1 MFIFEDLQTSP
12 LNNGDTFKIQIDK
25 HKNTFRYIVVR
36 DTVEKPVN
44 SMTFN
49 HEKIFDINEQEH
61 FTQKL
66 QLELGYTEET
76 LLAVRQL
83 ITLFHIS
90 KQYQEHIEKTTSEI
104 IELNK
109 YIVSS
114 HGLDLDLLIK
124 DLKEKFIFKTADD
137 IETLYFY
144 KDGIYEKAEQMI
156 KAILERNLGSKA
168 TIHVSNEVL
177 EHLRWGSYVKREKF
191 NKYNGSIPIKNGL
204 LQLETGELKS
214 FTPDEIFT
222 FKLPVNY
229 NPEAEYPVFK
239 KWLGEVQTPDNILTL
254 QEYAGYCLLPKLPF
268 HKSIWFI
275 GGGRNGKGT
284 FIKTLE
290 KILGDDNCSHIG
302 ISLLSGERN
311 FVLGQ
316 FYSKLLNISS
326 EPNTKKELETQ
337 IFKLLT
343 GGDRI
348 QAEIKMKQDTLNYD
362 SFCKFIISGNKIP
375 RVTDNTVAF
384 TERIIVIEW
393 LSLFKEG
400 EGQLQ
405 DIHETWLD
413 NEVEL
418 SGILNWML
426 EGLHRLQ
433 RNKKF
438 TVTSTQKE
446 MMIKFERASDSIAAF
461 IHEMLEF
468 EPNSYTTR
476 EDMFKSYQDY
486 CEFYDSFLC
495 ENRKLFDRLRNTPK
509 IKDTNTKISGKT
521 VRIFR
526 GVSLKKSLERED
538 TDTLDTLDTS
548 YIRLNGYNIVS
559 KGIIDVSLVS
569 NVSSPHSKLVGALEL
584 IRLSEPNRVF
594 TTDEL
599 VKLLLAG
606 GGDPKTIHLD
616 LAQLVKDGYL
626 LRSGENYKI
635 KE

>member
-25 HKNTFRYIVVR
+25 HENTFRYVVTR

-44 SMTFN
+44 SMAFN

-156 KAILERNLGSKA
+156 KAILESNLGSKA

-254 QEYAGYCLLPKLPF
+254 QEYSGYCLLPKLPF

-538 TDTLDTLDTS
+538 TDTLDTLDTP
-548 YIRLNGYNIVS
+548 YIRLDGYNIVS
-559 KGIIDVSLVS
+559 KGIIDVSPASSVS
-569 NVSSPHSKLVGALEL
+569 NSNSKLVGVLEL
-584 IRLSEPNRVF
+584 IRLTETNRVF

-606 GGDPKTIHLD
+606 GGDPETIHLD

>member
-49 HEKIFDINEQEH
+49 HEKIF
-61 FTQKL
+61 
-66 QLELGYTEET
+66 
-76 LLAVRQL
+76 
-83 ITLFHIS
+83 HIS

-137 IETLYFY
+137 IEELYYY
-144 KDGIYEKAEQMI
+144 KDGIYEKAVQII
-156 KAILERNLGSKA
+156 KTILERNLGSKA
-168 TIHVSNEVL
+168 TIHISNEVL
-177 EHLRWGSYVKREKF
+177 EHLKWGSYAKRENF
-191 NKYNGSIPIKNGL
+191 NKYNGSIPIINGL
-204 LQLETGELKS
+204 LQLETGQLKP

-229 NPEAEYPVFK
+229 NPDADCPVFK
-239 KWLGEVQTPDNILTL
+239 KWLSEVQTPDNILTL

-348 QAEIKMKQDTLNYD
+348 QAEIKMKQDPLNYD

-393 LSLFKEG
+393 LSTFREG

-413 NEVEL
+413 NEIEL

-468 EPNSYTTR
+468 ATDNYTTR

-526 GVSLKKSLERED
+526 GVSLKKSLEREE
-538 TDTLDTLDTS
+538 TDTLDTLDTP
-548 YIRLNGYNIVS
+548 YIRLDGYNIVS
-559 KGIIDVSLVS
+559 KGIIDVSPASSVS
-569 NVSSPHSKLVGALEL
+569 NSNSKLVGILEL

-606 GGDPKTIHLD
+606 GGDPETIHLD
-616 LAQLVKDGYL
+616 LDQLVKDGGL
-626 LRSGENYKI
+626 LK
-635 KE
+635 